1 MFFQNY
7 FVHLNTFKMK
17 KIIFLAICAFLLTSK
32 TKGQI
37 TLEATYDT
45 ASVNLYMVNLEVD
58 GDKYIR
64 IQRQDSGQRYI
75 DLYNLDHSLWKRI
88 DCNPLPMFRYY
99 DTFDSTSFPIVTY
112 DVLYVSQHLF
122 DLDDDVEFMFAINLQ
137 PDCFTGIYNDDGTA
151 VFTQDSAGPW
161 VRVNVP
167 QTFRPIY
174 NTSAGTKMILSFPL
188 TKQAKVYSLP
198 GTLTTS
204 NMFLAHDPIASTNY
218 FKAYPN
224 PSSGQNT
231 IEYHL
236 PNGIEKGEII
246 IHDLSG
252 KELKR
257 YKIDNSFSNLILN
270 NSELQGGT
278 YLYSLIAGDKLVE
291 TKKVIITQK

>member
-1 MFFQNY
+1 
-7 FVHLNTFKMK
+7 MK

-88 DCNPLPMFRYY
+88 DCNPFPLFRYY
-99 DTFDSTSFPIVTY
+99 AFDSSYSFSRVHF

-122 DLDDDVEFMFAINLQ
+122 DQDSQVEFMFVTSDY
-137 PDCFTGIYNDDGTA
+137 PRSFTGIYKEDGTT
-151 VFTQDSAGPW
+151 VFAQDSAGPW
-161 VRVNVP
+161 VSLTIP
-167 QTFRPIY
+167 QDFRPIY
-174 NTSAGTKMILSFPL
+174 NTSAGTKMILSFQQ
-188 TKQAKVYSLP
+188 TNQSKVYSLP

-204 NMFLAHDPIASTNY
+204 NMFLAHDPTASANY

-231 IEYHL
+231 IEYQL
-236 PNGIEKGEII
+236 PKGIDKGEII

-270 NSELQGGT
+270 NSELPGGT

-291 TKKVIITQK
+291 TKKIIITQK